1 MAPLVRKIASPR
13 TRINMCNSY
22 GTGQSK
28 LRKEPDRSVPA
39 DPNSGVS
46 NCTWVEMFAA
56 AADVFMR
63 DFFWYGF
70 GEMTDLKPTLG

>member
-39 DPNSGVS
+39 DPNSGAS
-46 NCTWVEMFAA
+46 NFTWEEMFAEVV
-56 AADVFMR
+56 DVFMGNC
-63 DFFWYGF
+63 F
-70 GEMTDLKPTLG
+70 